1 MTEEGETFDFF
12 FGLIMF
18 IKCLRSKKWKKALLY
33 TTDFETAEEHE
44 AQVHRAAGDLPNLRV
59 SKVGSR
65 DPRLGKK
72 GEVVEDSKP
81 QVCILCD
88 FEPA

>member
-44 AQVHRAAGDLPNLRV
+44 AQVHRAAGDLR
-59 SKVGSR
+59 KFGSR

-72 GEVVEDSKP
+72 GGVVEDSKP